1 MRIASR
7 AFAAGLVAIASV
19 ECATAQEYTPDP
31 AHWRPVHYFDL
42 QFPAGEAEHYA
53 SLWAD
58 RLDANDKVYAAKGD
72 RRFAIGH
79 APASEAHFTVNFQT
93 KFVVLSVL
101 DTSTDC
107 RPLREFPENLVVV
120 RRCPLRLATWE
131 NHRLSIFETTGC
143 FLERNAANASLDPAT
158 AVSYVSYDVA
168 TKAFRTG
175 LVVRHAAVPE
185 CALIIPLRSDAGS
198 R

>member
-1 MRIASR
+1 MAS
-7 AFAAGLVAIASV
+7 AECAAIAD
-19 ECATAQEYTPDP
+19 EFTPDP

-42 QFPAGEAEHYA
+42 QFPAGEAEHFA

-58 RLDANDKVYAAKGD
+58 RLEANDKAYAAKGD
-72 RRFAIGH
+72 LRFAVGH
-79 APASEAHFTVNFQT
+79 APASEAYFAVNFQT

-107 RPLREFPENLVVV
+107 QPLREFPENFVVV
-120 RRCPLRLATWE
+120 RRCPLRLAIWQD
-131 NHRLSIFETTGC
+131 HRLSISETTGC
-143 FLERNAANASLDPAT
+143 FLERNATNASLDPGS

-175 LVVRHAAVPE
+175 LVVKHAAVPE
-185 CALIIPLRSDAGS
+185 CALTIPLRSDVAP